1 MSPPYF
7 RTDRTDKSL
16 TVSSLS
22 PRAGKEPVTR
32 RINLRVRVNP
42 GDRVRVICKSFAHL
56 SPQNTLH
63 VSLTI
68 EHDPLT
74 RTRGESLL
82 LDLIQLVTGATK
94 TPANRLQSTYGYSRV
109 CRVISGVRVGCSR
122 NGCTGNLDA
131 LYHKRYKSLQNG
143 SRALFQRSNPR
154 TRIIL
159 LALEAV

>member
-7 RTDRTDKSL
+7 RTGRTDKSL

-82 LDLIQLVTGATK
+82 LDLIQLVTGAIK

-109 CRVISGVRVGCSR
+109 CRVISGVWGVVSG
-122 NGCTGNLDA
+122 TGNGNSRRRC
-131 LYHKRYKSLQNG
+131 KRQQVTFTSG
-143 SRALFQRSNPR
+143 SRGPSP
-154 TRIIL
+154 
-159 LALEAV
+159 EGKSPH